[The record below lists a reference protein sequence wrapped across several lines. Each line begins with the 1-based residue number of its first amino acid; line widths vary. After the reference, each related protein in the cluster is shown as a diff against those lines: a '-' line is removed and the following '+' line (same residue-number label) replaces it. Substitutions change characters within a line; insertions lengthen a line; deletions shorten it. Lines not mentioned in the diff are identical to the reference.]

1 MQRVAQELIVIA
13 RDIVAITCPS
23 GWKPSSTGQTCTDG
37 KGEYRKPEDGVKPG
51 RLGEQEAHSLVHNR
65 LNEHFKDK
73 PKADVEKG
81 LKSLLDTAKRQIG
94 DAKTD
99 ADKQKTRQLQEGL
112 ITYGEKHGIRLS
124 AIAERIARNLF
135 TSNLK
140 TRRCR

>member
-1 MQRVAQELIVIA
+1 MNRVSHELILIA
-13 RDIVAITCPS
+13 HKILAITCPS

-37 KGEYRKPEDGVKPG
+37 KGEYRKPEDGAKPG

-73 PKADVEKG
+73 TKADVEKG

-94 DAKTD
+94 EAKTD
-99 ADKQKTRQLQEGL
+99 TDKQKTRQLQEGL

-124 AIAERIARNLF
+124 SIAERVAKKLF
-135 TSNLK
+135 VSNLK